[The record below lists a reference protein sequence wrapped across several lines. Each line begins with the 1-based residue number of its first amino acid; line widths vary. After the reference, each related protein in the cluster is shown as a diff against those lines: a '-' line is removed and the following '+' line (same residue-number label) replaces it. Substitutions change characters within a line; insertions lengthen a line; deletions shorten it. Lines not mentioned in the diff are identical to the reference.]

1 VARRILEASASCGGV
16 GGGGQDM
23 LPTLAKIWVKQQTLS
38 ILQRANTP
46 LGNILASFQLS
57 LLPQRS
63 PEVGLAVV
71 ERAHRHQGDY
81 ATVCGHSR
89 KIPFPD
95 ADCAPNGGRQR
106 ATCPVRV
113 TLLGMTLSHPP
124 LPMGEW
130 PSGTPPVCRQ

>member
-1 VARRILEASASCGGV
+1 MHIIS
-16 GGGGQDM
+16 
-23 LPTLAKIWVKQQTLS
+23 VKRCNETLS

-57 LLPQRS
+57 LLPQRI
-63 PEVGLAVV
+63 PEVGLAVI

-81 ATVCGHSR
+81 ATVCGHSH

-95 ADCAPNGGRQR
+95 ADSAPNGGRQR
-106 ATCPVRV
+106 ATFPVRV
-113 TLLGMTLSHPP
+113 TLPRMSLSYPP

-130 PSGTPPVCRQ
+130 PSETPPVCRQ